1 MAIGVRKQCWNHGST
16 NTTHSGWHAL
26 SQTLQFCKS
35 LANCTSDIKN
45 CLSSSGVTSSLRS
58 WKFSSS
64 HHYPYTLNIHYIGQS
79 RGLHHSPNVTF
90 LINVLCSLN
99 CTLLLKDR
107 GQTSS
112 FSKWNVVNQAWA
124 LGTCGHR
131 RVHRSWTWKK
141 LFKFSAMF
149 STGWRLCADL
159 EGEDRWITW
168 NFKQTY

>member
-1 MAIGVRKQCWNHGST
+1 MQMEAGTTKDVCSLLNVDIYILCRFRCRESLRLFKTLAPLNSMSPAT
-16 NTTHSGWHAL
+16 N
-26 SQTLQFCKS
+26 K
-35 LANCTSDIKN
+35 LAYIIFGFPQVWPFGYANNVGIMVPRTP
-45 CLSSSGVTSSLRS
+45 LTSSGVTSSLRS

-112 FSKWNVVNQAWA
+112 YSKWNVVNQA
-124 LGTCGHR
+124 
-131 RVHRSWTWKK
+131 
-141 LFKFSAMF
+141 
-149 STGWRLCADL
+149 
-159 EGEDRWITW
+159 
-168 NFKQTY
+168 